1 MTHTLRS
8 PARVESATMAKW
20 CGLTVYFPWLTALLL
35 AAFVTLTILAVVHK
49 ESFMF
54 LIAIPVALT
63 VVGVQV
69 CGFSRQRRM
78 EIKQQAQQL
87 ASKLA
92 GALGYPD
99 ENPGSS
105 SSLCGGGRVS
115 QAQYSVRGVV

>member
-1 MTHTLRS
+1 
-8 PARVESATMAKW
+8 MAKW

-63 VVGVQV
+63 VIGVQV

-78 EIKQQAQQL
+78 EMQQWA
-87 ASKLA
+87 ARIA
-92 GALGYPD
+92 EPLG
-99 ENPGSS
+99 SA

-115 QAQYSVRGVV
+115 QAQYSARGVV